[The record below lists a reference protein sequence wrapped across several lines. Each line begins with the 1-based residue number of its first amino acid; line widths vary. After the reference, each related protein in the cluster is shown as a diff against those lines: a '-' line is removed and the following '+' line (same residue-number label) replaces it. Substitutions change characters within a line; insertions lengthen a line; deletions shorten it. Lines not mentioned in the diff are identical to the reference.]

1 MNPFRSSNP
10 NLSSSDR
17 TRDKKSTYI
26 YAAAKK
32 RFQTKRPCN
41 TKNIKYYKKGTVR
54 SIANYKLQQDL
65 ARGNVL
71 CEDCNGQGNLCGK
84 TQTSSSTFTRVHMHN
99 NNYSVYQGGSV
110 LVPDI
115 SWNFTT
121 SNFEYIKFSQ
131 SIGNVVIKS
140 DVSGVWGPA
149 SPPEISKSDV
159 IPVVPGSDPSL
170 NMPFGYIK
178 NLIKIPRNLDG
189 SGIVIDPSNILFPDD
204 TCGIHSYFRSQSN
217 LRTSIILRGTIDMSL
232 NITVP
237 TGIPFEH
244 KEKCNDPSYNNL
256 IGNFTQI
263 IIDFGFPG
271 LEGVEGILYGRISN
285 ICCLDKFDNIP
296 WMDIYIEIDN
306 ISNNDVLGELLSEI
320 PLYRGANWK
329 TLNPG
334 APWGLDYAGVA
345 GPFEW
350 QHPWVLLIYKK
361 DVNAAFS
368 VTVNGF
374 FESMRIFQG
383 TCKDN
388 QTTGNKVDQSYMTCL
403 EDGTK
408 KIKFT

>member
-99 NNYSVYQGGSV
+99 NNYSVYQGGGT
-110 LVPDI
+110 LIPDI

-121 SNFEYIKFSQ
+121 STFNYIKFSQ

-140 DVSGVWGPA
+140 DVSGVWNAGANYKDNISMCGP
-149 SPPEISKSDV
+149 SNNILCPY
-159 IPVVPGSDPSL
+159 
-170 NMPFGYIK
+170 GYIP

-189 SGIVIDPSNILFPDD
+189 SGIIIDPSNILFPDD
-204 TCGIHSYFRSQSN
+204 TCGVHSYFRSQSN

-232 NITVP
+232 NITIP

-271 LEGVEGILYGRISN
+271 LEGLQGILYGRISN

-296 WMDIYIEIDN
+296 WMDIYIEIDS
-306 ISNNDVLGELLSEI
+306 ISNYDVLSSLI
-320 PLYRGANWK
+320 NTNPLYRGVDWR

-334 APWGLDYAGVA
+334 
-345 GPFEW
+345 
-350 QHPWVLLIYKK
+350 
-361 DVNAAFS
+361 
-368 VTVNGF
+368 
-374 FESMRIFQG
+374 G
-383 TCKDN
+383 T
-388 QTTGNKVDQSYMTCL
+388 SL
-403 EDGTK
+403 
-408 KIKFT
+408 